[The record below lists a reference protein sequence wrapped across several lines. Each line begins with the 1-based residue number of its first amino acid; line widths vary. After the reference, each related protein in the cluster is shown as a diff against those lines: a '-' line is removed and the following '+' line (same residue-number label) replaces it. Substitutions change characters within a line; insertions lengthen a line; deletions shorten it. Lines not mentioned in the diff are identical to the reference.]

1 MLRALRDPRTFLTV
15 ACGTFLLASFVF
27 GSHVLALISV
37 ACGSVYA
44 LQTAWESLRERS
56 FDVNLLMVLAA
67 IGAIAVGH
75 PEDAAG
81 LLFLFSLSGVLESY
95 AMAKTR
101 SAIESLVK
109 LRPAEA
115 LRVDPDGDKK
125 VPVEELELGDFV
137 RVLPFEQIPSDGV
150 LSQGA
155 GSVDQSAMTGESRP
169 VTVEVGDKVFAG
181 TQNLDEMLMIRVS
194 ATVHDSA
201 LTKIVA
207 LVAEAQEHK
216 ASGERISQWFGQRYT
231 IFVLVASAAS
241 MGIRLAIGQSAPDAL
256 YASLILLVALS
267 PCALVISTPATTLS
281 ALAWAARN
289 GALVRGGAF
298 VEALG
303 KVNVA
308 LLDKTGTLTVGKPR
322 LAEICVCQ
330 GVAAGGGSLCV
341 DEHAC
346 WSRGDQGMS
355 DEAKRLLRL
364 GAAAEQYSTH
374 PLAMAIV
381 QAASDQGIDVPEA
394 SDSQAIAGMGVRAT
408 VDGVPV
414 RIGQRKFF
422 EQGSNRLPDE
432 FRVHAEELQAKGM
445 TVAVLE
451 AGGTFAAL
459 GLSDQVRSDARESID
474 RLRAQGIDPI
484 IMITGDTEQTAA
496 VVAEA
501 VGITD
506 FRAGLLPDDKDR
518 IVSEFESAG
527 KPVVMVGDG
536 INDAPSLARATVGV
550 AMGGL
555 GSDVALNAADV
566 VLMHDRVG
574 MIETLIRLGRK
585 TTSIIRANLIFA
597 SAVIVTLAVSSI
609 FFRLPLPLAVIGHE
623 GSTVLVILNGLRL
636 LKGP

>member
-1 MLRALRDPRTFLTV
+1 MTV
-15 ACGTFLLASFVF
+15 ACGALLLASFAI
-27 GSHVLALISV
+27 GSHVLALLSV

-67 IGAIAVGH
+67 AGAIAVGH

-109 LRPAEA
+109 LRPQEA
-115 LRVDPDGDKK
+115 IRIERDGDKK
-125 VPVEELELGDFV
+125 VPVEDLQLEDMV
-137 RVLPFEQIPSDGV
+137 RVLPFEQIPADGT
-150 LSQGA
+150 LSQGR

-169 VTVEVGDKVFAG
+169 IAVEAGDKVFAG
-181 TQNLDEMLMIRVS
+181 TQNLDEMLLIRVS

-231 IFVLVASAAS
+231 IFVLVASLAS
-241 MGIRLAIGQSAPDAL
+241 VGIRFAIGQPANEAF

-289 GALVRGGAF
+289 GALVRGGAY

-303 KVNVA
+303 KVKVA

-341 DEHAC
+341 DEHSC
-346 WSRGDQGMS
+346 WSRGDHGMS

-364 GAAAEQYSTH
+364 AAGAEQYSTH
-374 PLAMAIV
+374 PLAQAIV
-381 QAASDQGIDVPEA
+381 VAAAEQGLDVPEA
-394 SDSQAIAGMGVRAT
+394 ADSQSVAGLGVRAT
-408 VDGVPV
+408 IDGVPV

-422 EQGSNRLPDE
+422 EQEGERLPEE
-432 FRVHAEELQAKGM
+432 FRIHAEELQRKGM

-451 AGGTFAAL
+451 AGGVFAAL
-459 GLSDQVRSDARESID
+459 GLSDAMREDAHDSVAK
-474 RLRAQGIDPI
+474 LRAQGIDPI
-484 IMITGDTEQTAA
+484 VMLTGDTEETAA
-496 VVAEA
+496 VVANA
-501 VGITD
+501 VGIHD
-506 FRAGLLPDDKDR
+506 FRAGLLPQDKDR
-518 IVSEFESAG
+518 IVTEFETSG
-527 KPVVMVGDG
+527 TPVLMVGDG

-585 TTSIIRANLIFA
+585 TTGIIRANLLFA
-597 SAVIVTLAVSSI
+597 SLVIVALAVSSI